1 MHFDDLMRSRTR
13 RVEYVVCHS
22 PTLQSFIV
30 TFETHS
36 QGTRRETSSEHGSV
50 LRILPLIITLRARP
64 TTMELQGGLCGVG
77 HSKSGRKPDP
87 YCGSVAIVRFSTLSL
102 SLLLI
107 ESLAV
112 FQPGRARPF
121 FGALFRDFSDDR
133 KLIVSRSS
141 TIIEEIKQIRKSSS
155 ALVVYYYFD
164 SSDRTKRGARGLLT
178 SVLVQLA
185 DASEECWTILSQF
198 HTESKYGSEQPSEA
212 ALEQCLKHILGLPGQ
227 DPIYIIVDA
236 LDECPNHFGAPS
248 AREIVLEF
256 VQNLVQANHSNL
268 FICVTSRPEQDINSI
283 LNPLAP
289 EERRVS
295 LHDENGQKED
305 IIRYVQAFVH
315 SDRNMQRWRENDKK
329 LVIDTL
335 SELAGGM

>member
-1 MHFDDLMRSRTR
+1 
-13 RVEYVVCHS
+13 
-22 PTLQSFIV
+22 
-30 TFETHS
+30 
-36 QGTRRETSSEHGSV
+36 
-50 LRILPLIITLRARP
+50 
-64 TTMELQGGLCGVG
+64 MELQGGLCEVG
-77 HSKSGRKPDP
+77 HSKSGRKTDP
-87 YCGSVAIVRFSTLSL
+87 YSGSVAIGVRFSTLSL

-107 ESLAV
+107 GSLAG
-112 FQPGRARPF
+112 FQPGRERPF
-121 FGALFRDFSDDR
+121 FGTLFRDFSDDR

-141 TIIEEIKQIRKSSS
+141 TIIEDIKTIRKSSS

-164 SSDRTKRGARGLLT
+164 FRDRTKRDVRGLLT

-185 DASEECWTILSQF
+185 NASEKCLSILSQF
-198 HTESKYGSEQPSEA
+198 HTESKYGSEQPN
-212 ALEQCLKHILGLPGQ
+212 
-227 DPIYIIVDA
+227 IIVDA

-248 AREIVLEF
+248 AREIALKF
-256 VQNLVQANHSNL
+256 VENLVQAKYSKL

-295 LHDENGQKED
+295 LHDESGQKED
-305 IIRYVQAFVH
+305 IIRYVHALVH
-315 SDRNMQRWRENDKK
+315 SDRSMQRWRENDKR

>member
-1 MHFDDLMRSRTR
+1 
-13 RVEYVVCHS
+13 
-22 PTLQSFIV
+22 
-30 TFETHS
+30 
-36 QGTRRETSSEHGSV
+36 
-50 LRILPLIITLRARP
+50 
-64 TTMELQGGLCGVG
+64 
-77 HSKSGRKPDP
+77 
-87 YCGSVAIVRFSTLSL
+87 
-102 SLLLI
+102 
-107 ESLAV
+107 
-112 FQPGRARPF
+112 
-121 FGALFRDFSDDR
+121 
-133 KLIVSRSS
+133 
-141 TIIEEIKQIRKSSS
+141 
-155 ALVVYYYFD
+155 VYYYFD
-164 SSDRTKRGARGLLT
+164 FNDRTKRDARGLLT

-198 HTESKYGSEQPSEA
+198 HTESKYGSEQPNEA
-212 ALEQCLKHILGLPGQ
+212 ALEQCLERILDLPGQ

-283 LNPLAP
+283 LNPLTP

-295 LHDENGQKED
+295 LHDESGQKED

-315 SDRNMQRWRENDKK
+315 SDRNMRRWREYDKK

-335 SELAGGM
+335 SERAGGM